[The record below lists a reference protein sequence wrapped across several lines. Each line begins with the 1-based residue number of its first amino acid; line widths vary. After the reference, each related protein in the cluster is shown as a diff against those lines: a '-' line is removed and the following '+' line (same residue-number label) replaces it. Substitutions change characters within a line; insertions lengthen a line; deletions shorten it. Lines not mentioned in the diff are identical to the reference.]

1 MARKRFE
8 DARLVLVGEMPVCD
22 PSKIPAYV
30 AKDIGR
36 TIYDAV
42 VLAFQQPGVREDYQ
56 RWKAERE
63 RGAASLL

>member
-42 VLAFQQPGVREDYQ
+42 VLAFQQPGVREDYL
-56 RWKAERE
+56 RWKAARE
-63 RGAASLL
+63 AKGAAV